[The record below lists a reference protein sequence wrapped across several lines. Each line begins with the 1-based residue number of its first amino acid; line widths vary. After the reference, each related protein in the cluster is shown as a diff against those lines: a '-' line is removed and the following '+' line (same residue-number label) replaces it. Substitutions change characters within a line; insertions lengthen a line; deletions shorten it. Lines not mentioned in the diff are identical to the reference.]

1 MGGGHLEEEEDE
13 HWLMVWHWLVRI
25 CHGESQMQRAV
36 TFLRVVAPC
45 IDQHLSGQD
54 EIEV

>member
-25 CHGESQMQRAV
+25 CQGESQMQRAV